1 MSNRIS
7 VPQEQHYMDE
17 EGYTGLRRR
26 ASLIVLL
33 LVNLLPLAGVLW
45 LGWDVA
51 GLLVLYWSENLIL
64 GFYTILKMLSKSPR
78 GGLPLSLFFC
88 LHYGGFCAAHG
99 MFILSILLEVDVD
112 PQPEDPW
119 PLFLVFPQLFINVV
133 KQVMVHAPV
142 AWLLPFAA
150 LFVSHGVS
158 FVFNFLLGGE
168 REEVRLSQL
177 MAAPYS
183 RIFLL
188 HAAIIFG
195 GIATVAMGQPMAM
208 LVILVLLK
216 SALDIKLHLREHQ
229 KLVQAAPEQTAG
241 ATKVG

>member
-1 MSNRIS
+1 MF
-7 VPQEQHYMDE
+7 QQQHYVDE
-17 EGYTGLRRR
+17 EAYNGLRRR

-33 LVNLLPLAGVLW
+33 LVNLLPLVGVLW

-64 GFYTILKMLSKSPR
+64 GFYTILKMLCKSPR

-99 MFILSILLEVDVD
+99 MFILSILLDVDVD

-119 PLFLVFPQLFINVV
+119 PLILVFPQWLINVV
-133 KQVMVHAPV
+133 EQVMAHAPV

-150 LFVSHGVS
+150 LFLSHGVS

-188 HAAIIFG
+188 HVAIIFG
-195 GIATVAMGQPMAM
+195 GIATVALGQPMAM

-216 SALDIKLHLREHQ
+216 SALDIKLHLRAHERLA
-229 KLVQAAPEQTAG
+229 KAAAERSA
-241 ATKVG
+241 AAMKVG